1 MTKSCRICGENFK
14 TKSGTYVA
22 TVSLFLETSNKEFS
36 GVLSQKQVVLGKL
49 LQSIG
54 IFALP
59 KSNDSVCKK
68 CARKVVNCYKL
79 FQELKTAFTE
89 EEKLV
94 LSTISNQR
102 SNQRSPTGLTPS
114 AKRSKINKP
123 SGIESNVDPKS
134 KKSLFGKENIQDKNS
149 TEQELS
155 SDAIKSLMNIPSEI
169 CGLGINLPPIVK
181 VRVAIY

>member
-1 MTKSCRICGENFK
+1 MTKSCRICGENFQ

-22 TVSLFLETSNKEFS
+22 TVSLFLATSNKEFS

-94 LSTISNQR
+94 LSNQR
-102 SNQRSPTGLTPS
+102 SNHRSPTGLTPS

-155 SDAIKSLMNIPSEI
+155 RVSDAIKSLMNIPSEI
-169 CGLGINLPPIVK
+169 CGFGINLPPIVK